1 LVRHWSAI
9 PVKFTD
15 GETMNTEICPPSVVA
30 SRTQGK
36 AFTSVAKGM
45 RTFLLFILAT
55 NLINNAGIA
64 DLDLAGQQ
72 WKKRV
77 VVVLAPSEND
87 PDLKSQQAIAAKA
100 SAEFLERDLTL
111 ISEIAEGPL
120 HQKYG
125 VSSHRFQVLMIGK
138 DGHTAANWSTPITSA
153 ELFSIIDVM
162 PMRRDEIRQKTRA
175 NTPAAETGQ

>member
-1 LVRHWSAI
+1 
-9 PVKFTD
+9 
-15 GETMNTEICPPSVVA
+15 
-30 SRTQGK
+30 
-36 AFTSVAKGM
+36 M
-45 RTFLLFILAT
+45 RTFLLFILAGS
-55 NLINNAGIA
+55 LINSAGSA
-64 DLDLAGQQ
+64 DSDLAGRP

-77 VVVLAPSEND
+77 VVVLASSEND
-87 PDLKSQQAIAAKA
+87 PHLKSQQAIAAKA
-100 SAEFLERDLTL
+100 SAEFLERDLIL

-125 VSSHRFQVLMIGK
+125 VPSRQFQVLLIGK

-175 NTPAAETGQ
+175 NTPGR

>member
-1 LVRHWSAI
+1 
-9 PVKFTD
+9 
-15 GETMNTEICPPSVVA
+15 
-30 SRTQGK
+30 
-36 AFTSVAKGM
+36 M
-45 RTFLLFILAT
+45 RMFLLFILAT
-55 NLINNAGIA
+55 SLMNKAGIA
-64 DLDLAGQQ
+64 DPDLAGRQ

-87 PDLKSQQAIAAKA
+87 PHLKRQQASAAKVY
-100 SAEFLERDLTL
+100 AEFLERDLTL
-111 ISEIAEGPL
+111 INEIAEGSL

-125 VSSHRFQVLMIGK
+125 VPSHEFQVLLIGK

-175 NTPAAETGQ
+175 NTPVTETGQ